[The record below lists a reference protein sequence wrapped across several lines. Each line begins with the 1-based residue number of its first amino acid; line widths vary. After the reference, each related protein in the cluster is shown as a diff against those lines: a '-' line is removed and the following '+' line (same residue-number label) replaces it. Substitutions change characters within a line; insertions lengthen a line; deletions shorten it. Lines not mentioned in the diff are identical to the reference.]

1 MNSSA
6 VIKHSEMTEEMQV
19 EVIDVA
25 RLGKY
30 IHILIFFACI
40 VLLFVKYYCF

>member
-6 VIKHSEMTEEMQV
+6 VIKHSEMTEEMQQ

-25 RLGKY
+25 RLGK
-30 IHILIFFACI
+30 
-40 VLLFVKYYCF
+40 LLTLPNIQI